1 MKPEGEMDLG
11 LMFVSNLLF
20 GGLLA
25 WVALRTGKAN
35 LVGGAITGATVG
47 LLVYLSIDLSFISMM
62 NMYANTTM
70 LVVDVLASTV
80 WATGVGAVAGLVL
93 GWGAKAA

>member
-25 WVALRTGKAN
+25 WVALRTCKAY

-47 LLVYLSIDLSFISMM
+47 LLVYLSIDLSFMSMM